1 MVGIH
6 LATRYRKCRFSARN
20 RSGVSREM
28 VSSVWIMDALSPV
41 DSPNTHTYHHEN
53 LSILALFAIT
63 MTYLAPLTLAGP
75 GDGRSIRRE
84 DRHSGVQRIES
95 QNSTEEASR
104 FPTKRK
110 RPADAAGL
118 QRETERAERKPRRE
132 PRSGLQRK
140 HRVAKSATKLLI
152 LPFPCK
158 RFGKIVHC
166 VIDF

>member
-6 LATRYRKCRFSARN
+6 LAARYRKCRFSARN

-118 QRETERAERKPRRE
+118 QRETERAERKPRRASAPDCNE
-132 PRSGLQRK
+132 NIALPNPLQNY
-140 HRVAKSATKLLI
+140 SFF
-152 LPFPCK
+152 PF
-158 RFGKIVHC
+158 RANVLGRLFIVL
-166 VIDF
+166 